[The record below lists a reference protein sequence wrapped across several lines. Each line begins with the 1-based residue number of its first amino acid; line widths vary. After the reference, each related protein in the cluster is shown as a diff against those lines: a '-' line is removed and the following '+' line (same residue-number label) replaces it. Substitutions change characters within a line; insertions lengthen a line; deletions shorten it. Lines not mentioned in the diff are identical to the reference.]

1 MQHWRSLTWLLNIV
15 TAPHLFAQCNCF
27 LSSPPPGSAGVG
39 KTLVLSHI
47 IDALKAEGRKVTLT
61 ALTGIAAI
69 NLDKGGSTIHSFS
82 GWFEPAPLERGL

>member
-1 MQHWRSLTWLLNIV
+1 LPYQLPIV
-15 TAPHLFAQCNCF
+15 AYCNWFLFP
-27 LSSPPPGSAGVG
+27 SPGSAGVG

-47 IDALKAEGRKVTLT
+47 IDALRAEGRTVNFT

-82 GWFEPAPLERGL
+82 GWYQPPPLNRGLLRVVE